1 MQRGSGLDF
10 GDAIRALKAGLKVAR
25 EGWNGKGQYLTLGYE
40 FTYKDCNGWQG
51 AQHATS
57 GTRAIVFH
65 GTLGEQVG
73 WLASQSDMLSE
84 DWKIVEPTY
93 EHNECVD
100 PENTELTRR

>member
-1 MQRGSGLDF
+1 MAENKTMDF

-40 FTYKDCNGWQG
+40 FTYKDCDGWQG

-57 GTRAIVFH
+57 GTGAIVFH

-84 DWKIVEPTY
+84 DWKIVEPTC
-93 EHNECVD
+93 EHRECVD
-100 PENTELTRR
+100 SESPALTR